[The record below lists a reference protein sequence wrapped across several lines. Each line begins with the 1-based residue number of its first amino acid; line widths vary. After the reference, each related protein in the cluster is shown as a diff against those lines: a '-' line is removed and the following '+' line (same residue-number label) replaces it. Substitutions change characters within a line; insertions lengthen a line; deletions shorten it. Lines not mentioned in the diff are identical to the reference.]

1 MRKRILNDS
10 PPAAPASQVVV
21 GGLDVAALAT
31 ALISSEAPSHPVENM
46 FDGRPDTR
54 WMAADSGEQT
64 LILAFD
70 AAQPL
75 HRVALLIEETS
86 AHRTQELDLAVSG
99 DGGASWRE
107 LVRQEFN
114 FSPDGATTQREEWQL
129 PPGVLATHL
138 RLRIRPDK
146 SGGGRATV
154 TALALS

>member
-1 MRKRILNDS
+1 MILKDS
-10 PPAAPASQVVV
+10 APPAPPVP

-31 ALISSEAPSHPVENM
+31 VLVSSEASGHPVENM

-54 WMAADSGEQT
+54 WLAEDAGEQT

-75 HRVALLIEETS
+75 SRVALKIEEQRDT
-86 AHRTQELDLAVSG
+86 RVQELDLAVST
-99 DGGASWRE
+99 DGGRAWRE

-114 FSPDGATTQREEWQL
+114 FSPGGATVEAEDWRL
-129 PPGVLATHL
+129 PPGLLATHL

-146 SGGGRATV
+146 GGGACRATV
-154 TALALS
+154 TSLALS